1 MKNNTFRKVSAALV
15 ALAAVISTAPAAFA
29 QAAYVKTFDLPTKP
43 TTDGT
48 FKGVDPTGAQLQMWV
63 NFTGAT
69 ETSYNALVTQFNSTN
84 PWKITVT
91 GTAKGAYPDVYNA
104 VLGAIQT
111 KSLPNISVAYQNQA
125 ATYQTANVVLPLD
138 SYVNDPVYGLG
149 DAGKAEFL
157 PGILDADLNPQFN
170 NARLGFPLYRSA
182 EAIYYNVDALKNLGY
197 DTFPKT
203 WDDLKKVSLAYY
215 KATGNV
221 AYEVRT
227 DASWVAA
234 AAFAQGGNIFD
245 AKSGKFTYDSAE
257 AQVGPAAMADL
268 LNQGAVGLISNASG
282 FSDEA
287 DFGTGKTLFYG
298 SSTSGL
304 NYILKAITDGKGNF
318 SVGVAPLPYTGNQPT
333 MDLYGASW
341 SVFATGTPAQ
351 QLASWLF
358 IRWFSEAEQQAPW
371 VQASGYFSIRTS
383 TAPLLAD
390 YFAKNPVYKAASDL
404 LKNTK
409 AEPPIAGYD
418 PIRTEAGKAF
428 NDVLDG
434 QPVKTRFAALNA
446 FANTTLASFKPNLV
460 PPTPKP
466 PKPTAA
472 ATMSGTMAP
481 VMAAT
486 MVATMAPTMSA
497 TMAPTMAATMSATM
511 APTMAATTAK

>member
-1 MKNNTFRKVSAALV
+1 MNNTFRKLSAALV
-15 ALAAVISTAPAAFA
+15 AAAAILSAVPAVSA
-29 QAAYVKTFDLPTKP
+29 QAGYVKTFDLPTKP
-43 TTDGT
+43 TTDGA

-69 ETSYNALVTQFNSTN
+69 KTAYDALVTKFNSTN

-91 GTAKGAYPDVYNA
+91 GTAKGGYPDVYNA

-138 SYVNDPVYGLG
+138 NAVNDPTYGLG

-157 PGILDADLNPQFN
+157 PGILNADLNPQFN

-182 EAIYYNVDALKNLGY
+182 EAIYYNVDALKKLGY

-203 WDDLKKVSLAYY
+203 WDDLKKAAAAYT

-227 DASWVAA
+227 DASWIAA
-234 AAFAQGGNIFD
+234 AAFAQGGNIYD
-245 AKSGKFTYDSAE
+245 AKAGKFIYDSAE
-257 AQVGPAAMADL
+257 AQVGPQAIQDMITAGTA
-268 LNQGAVGLISNASG
+268 GLITNPSG
-282 FSDEA
+282 FSDEN

-304 NYILKAITDGKGNF
+304 NFILKAISDGKGNF
-318 SVGVAPLPYTGNQPT
+318 SLGVAPLPYTGDQPT
-333 MDLYGASW
+333 MNLYGASW
-341 SVFATGTPAQ
+341 SVFASGNPAQ
-351 QLASWLF
+351 DLASWLF

-371 VQASGYFSIRTS
+371 IQASGYFSIRTT
-383 TAPLLAD
+383 TATLVAD
-390 YFAKNPVYKAASDL
+390 YYAKNPVYKAGADL

-418 PIRTEAGKAF
+418 PIRAEAGKAF
-428 NDVLDG
+428 NDILDG
-434 QPVKTRFAALNA
+434 KPVKARFADLNT

-466 PKPTAA
+466 TAVPTAA
-472 ATMSGTMAP
+472 AT
-481 VMAAT
+481 AA
-486 MVATMAPTMSA
+486 
-497 TMAPTMAATMSATM
+497 
-511 APTMAATTAK
+511 K